1 MKGLVYKI
9 TDNETNEVYIGST
22 IRTIKARINQHR
34 SQKDCRAHSII
45 IRDNYRVKI
54 LEEIDFGNIVDDEL
68 KKCEQKHMDKH
79 DNLINK
85 NRAFGTGNDKE
96 YYKNYYQKNK
106 EKYKARNG
114 DRKGQYAWKKT
125 WGDVNNNLIDISMK
139 IFN

>member
-9 TDNETNEVYIGST
+9 TDIETNEVYIGST
-22 IRTIKARINQHR
+22 IRTIKARIHQHR
-34 SQKDCRAHSII
+34 GQKCCRAHDMVV
-45 IRDNYRVKI
+45 RDNYRVNI

-114 DRKGQYAWKKT
+114 DRKAQYAWKKT
-125 WGDVNNNLIDISMK
+125 WGDVNNNLIDINMNV
-139 IFN
+139 FF